1 MKFPLN
7 AFYAW
12 YSQTLRHPKYRW
24 FIIVASL
31 VYLFSPLDISPD
43 VIPIIGQLD
52 DIAILTLLVTEVSQ
66 MLTDR
71 LKKRQPNQPMADST
85 PAQATSEPIEVEAV
99 SL

>member
-7 AFYAW
+7 AFYTW

-24 FIIVASL
+24 FIIIASL

-43 VIPIIGQLD
+43 IIPIIGQLD
-52 DIAILTLLVTEVSQ
+52 DITILALLVTEVSQ
-66 MLTDR
+66 MLSER
-71 LKKRQPNQPMADST
+71 LKKRQPSQSVADSSA
-85 PAQATSEPIEVEAV
+85 AQAASEPIEVEAV

>member
-24 FIIVASL
+24 FIIIASL

-43 VIPIIGQLD
+43 IIPIIGQLD
-52 DIAILTLLVTEVSQ
+52 DIAILTLLVTEISQ

-71 LKKRQPNQPMADST
+71 LKKRQPNQTMADST